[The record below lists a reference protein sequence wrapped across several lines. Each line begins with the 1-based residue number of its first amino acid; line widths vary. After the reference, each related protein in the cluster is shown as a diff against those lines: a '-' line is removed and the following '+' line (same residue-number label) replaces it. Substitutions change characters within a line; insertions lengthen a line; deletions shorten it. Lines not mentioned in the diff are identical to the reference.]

1 MEKAYFYER
10 LTRWQHLHF
19 SNVVLRER
27 PETPAWEKQYEIYI
41 QDMSRTAAQLFI
53 RTTLPGEDTGVVME
67 KYLRWLN
74 DYNSRSGDFADSHTA
89 TLPVPHTSSRS
100 LHLVQA
106 AGR

>member
-53 RTTLPGEDTGVVME
+53 RTTLPGEDTTTVTE

-74 DYNSRSGDFADSHTA
+74 DYNDQQNAPESDNLA
-89 TLPVPHTSSRS
+89 LP
-100 LHLVQA
+100 LHQQHARGLKLVQA
-106 AGR
+106 ASR